1 MCDQVA
7 PGQLENSRFLVTLC
21 NRRQVVDMMVMEDV
35 IKVTNQDYS
44 DQETTGPAG
53 FYSER

>member
-1 MCDQVA
+1 MLDQVA

-21 NRRQVVDMMVMEDV
+21 NRRQLVDINGMEDV
-35 IKVTNQDYS
+35 IEVTNQDSS
-44 DQETTGPAG
+44 DQETTLPVG